1 MIAVVQRV
9 TRACVRVEGAVVGR
23 IDAGMVV
30 LLGVLRPDTEADAA
44 RLAERVAGFRF
55 FADEEDRMNRAALE
69 VGAGVLV
76 VSQFTLAAD
85 GRKGRRPS
93 FDAAAPPDRAEPL
106 YERFVEALRALGL
119 RVETGRFGARMEVE
133 LVGDGPVTF
142 VLREPPAAPAPGPG

>member
-9 TRACVRVEGAVVGR
+9 KRAAVRVDGEVVGR
-23 IDAGMVV
+23 TGPGVVV
-30 LLGVLRPDTEADAA
+30 LLGVLAVDGESEA
-44 RLAERVAGFRF
+44 RGLAERIASFRM
-55 FADEEDRMNRAALE
+55 FADADGRMNRAAAE

-93 FDAAAPPDRAEPL
+93 FDRAAPPAQAEPL
-106 YERFVEALRALGL
+106 YLLFAARLSELGL
-119 RVETGRFGARMEVE
+119 PVETGRFGASMEVE

-142 VLREPPAAPAPGPG
+142 VLTS